1 MLHPRTGIPSVRDVQ
16 PSAPRHA
23 FPLRSLLL
31 AAFLVPALAFAGVA
45 WRDHQRLHQEAAES
59 VDRTAAIAQE
69 HALKVIETNALVLD
83 RIEDSVRGLSWDEI
97 AARER
102 EVHEALRDLE
112 ARIEQISVLHLIRPD
127 GRLAAIS
134 VVHPAPQ
141 VDLSGRGYFAL
152 HRNGERGLAFGD
164 PIVGRTT
171 GQVSFTMSRARIAP
185 DGTFDGIILGSV
197 LPDYFQ
203 GYWATLAAGADAHFG
218 LVRADGTL
226 LARLPPPPSL
236 AIRLPQDG
244 AFMQAIA
251 GGARRGVI
259 EVDPALDG
267 VRRLVGF
274 RRVGEQPLYVFYA
287 LSLDAVRAE
296 WLGHLA
302 VNGTLALLA
311 TLVLGGAAL
320 VAARRWRAEQSALAE
335 LARSHAELRAEI
347 ARREAAEEE
356 LRAAQRLEAVGRLTG
371 GVAHDFNNL
380 LTAILGS
387 LQLLE
392 RHLERGAG
400 GAAAAPLDARTRR
413 LIGTA
418 RDAVER
424 GSRLTAS
431 LLAFSRRQ
439 TLRAEP
445 LDANA
450 LIGSMLP
457 LLRRA
462 LGEAAE
468 LRLELSPGLP
478 PCMADAAQLEAA
490 LLNLTINARDALPP
504 EGGVVTLRTFRTDP
518 TVPPGKGRVGIAV
531 SDTGS
536 GMSPE
541 ARARAFEPFFTTKP
555 VGKGTGLGLSQVY
568 GVVRQLGGEVSIESA
583 PGQGTTVLM
592 RLPETSPVAAAE
604 PARTAAPAPAGGA
617 AEARDGGADTG
628 AAAANGRSVLV
639 VEDDR
644 AVRDMASETLREA
657 GWRVTE
663 APDGRAALALIEA
676 GERVDLLFTDVVMPG
691 GISGVELAEAAR
703 RMRPDLAVLLAS
715 GYAGGAQPN
724 GGGHPAC
731 PFPLLDKPYD
741 RVALVAAA
749 AAAFGAPEEAAA
761 LIAARSP
768 VAARADAT
776 A

>member
-1 MLHPRTGIPSVRDVQ
+1 VRDVQ
-16 PSAPRHA
+16 PSAPQRG
-23 FPLRSLLL
+23 FPLRSLLV
-31 AAFLVPALAFAGVA
+31 AACLVPALAFAGVA
-45 WRDHQRLHQEAAES
+45 WREHQRLHREAAES
-59 VDRTAAIAQE
+59 VDRIAAIAQE

-83 RIEDSVRGLSWDEI
+83 RIEDSVRGLSWEEI
-97 AARER
+97 GARER
-102 EVHEALRDLE
+102 ELHETLRDLE
-112 ARIEQISVLHLIRPD
+112 ARIEQISALHLIRPD

-134 VVHPAPQ
+134 VVHPAPE

-152 HRNGERGLAFGD
+152 HRNGERGLVFGD
-164 PIVGRTT
+164 PIVGRIT

-185 DGTFDGIILGSV
+185 DGTFDGIVLGSV
-197 LPDYFQ
+197 LPEYFQ

-226 LARLPPPPSL
+226 LARMPPPPSL
-236 AIRLPQDG
+236 AVRLPQDC
-244 AFMQAIA
+244 AFLQAIA

-259 EVDPALDG
+259 EVNPASDG
-267 VRRLVGF
+267 IRRLVGF
-274 RRVGEQPLYVFYA
+274 RQVGEQPLYVFYA
-287 LSLDAVRAE
+287 LSLGAVRAE
-296 WLGHLA
+296 WLGQLA

-320 VAARRWRAEQSALAE
+320 VAARRWRAEQNALAE

-347 ARREAAEEE
+347 ARRETAEEE

-392 RHLERGAG
+392 RHLERGAAAAG
-400 GAAAAPLDARTRR
+400 GGPAAAPLDARARR

-450 LIGSMLP
+450 LIGGMLP

-462 LGEAAE
+462 LGEAVE
-468 LRLELSPGLP
+468 LRLELGPGLP

-490 LLNLTINARDALPP
+490 LLNLAINARDALPP
-504 EGGVVTLRTFRTDP
+504 EGGVVTLRTFRADL
-518 TVPPGKGRVGIAV
+518 TVPPGKGRVGIAI

-592 RLPETSPVAAAE
+592 CLPEASLIAAADPT
-604 PARTAAPAPAGGA
+604 PAAAPLPAGS
-617 AEARDGGADTG
+617 ADAG
-628 AAAANGRSVLV
+628 AAAANEWSVMV

-644 AVRDMASETLREA
+644 AVRDMAAETLREA
-657 GWRVTE
+657 GWRVIE

-676 GERVDLLFTDVVMPG
+676 SERVDLLFTDVVMPG

-703 RMRPDLAVLLAS
+703 RMRPGLAVLLAS
-715 GYAGGAQPN
+715 GHAGGARPN
-724 GGGHPAC
+724 GEGYPAY

-749 AAAFGAPEEAAA
+749 AAAVGAPEKAAA
-761 LIAARSP
+761 P
-768 VAARADAT
+768 VAAGADAT
-776 A
+776 T